1 MESAI
6 LGVTMLQPFLLL
18 VACTPALLLLALV
31 LWFGRCRT
39 AAGILAVAA
48 VAGTMSLAEARD
60 DGRYAQSPNRE
71 WFRSLTNQYG
81 IMCCEGADGTSLD
94 DPDWEFSGD
103 GYRVRI
109 EGNWMQVPAQAIVR
123 QQNKMGHAMVWLWQD
138 DGQWR
143 IGCFMP
149 GTGT

>member
-1 MESAI
+1 
-6 LGVTMLQPFLLL
+6 MLQPFLL

-31 LWFGRCRT
+31 LWYGRCRT
-39 AAGILAVAA
+39 AASILAVAA
-48 VAGTMSLAEARD
+48 VAGTMSWAEARD
-60 DGRYAQSPNRE
+60 DGRYAQSPNRD

-81 IMCCEGADGTSLD
+81 IMCCEGADGMSLD
-94 DPDWEFSGD
+94 DPDWEFDGD

-109 EGNWMQVPAQAIVR
+109 EGNWMPVPAQAMVR
-123 QQNKMGHAMVWLWQD
+123 QQNKIGHAMVWLWQE
-138 DGQWR
+138 DGHLR

>member
-1 MESAI
+1 MHRLTSPMLA
-6 LGVTMLQPFLLL
+6 GVALCMS
-18 VACTPALLLLALV
+18 ALLSNN
-31 LWFGRCRT
+31 
-39 AAGILAVAA
+39 VA
-48 VAGTMSLAEARD
+48 ARD

-81 IMCCEGADGTSLD
+81 IMCCEGADGMSLD

-109 EGNWMQVPAQAIVR
+109 EGNWMPVPAQAIVR
-123 QQNKMGHAMVWLWQD
+123 QQNKMNHAMVWLWKD